1 MLGFFIGIIFK
12 KIKINQLVDDLEN
25 NDKKLNVTAKY
36 LQTEIKTF
44 FFVVN
49 SAIFFCKQ
57 ISFTFKTFF

>member
-44 FFVVN
+44 FL
-49 SAIFFCKQ
+49 S
-57 ISFTFKTFF
+57 